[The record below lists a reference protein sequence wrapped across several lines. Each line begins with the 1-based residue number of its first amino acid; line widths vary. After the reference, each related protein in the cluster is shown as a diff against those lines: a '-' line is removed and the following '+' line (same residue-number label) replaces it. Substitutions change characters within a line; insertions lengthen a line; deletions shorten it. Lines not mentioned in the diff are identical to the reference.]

1 MATSASKKTT
11 KSASKPASDTPSH
24 SAASKDIW
32 LAGLGAMAQAQA
44 QARDHFNQINQMA
57 QGLGAGLGA
66 GLVTPVGAKVDR
78 LEHLF
83 EDRVARA
90 LKSLGLP
97 TAQEVAEL
105 QDRVAALEEALEAAL
120 QKHRQPR
127 RYAKPQSKPKN
138 RLHKTRLKKPAWPK
152 SPPPHRRANCHGLF
166 GPVQPLWRAQCV
178 HHPHFVGAEH
188 QPRQFV
194 LSLPSQRPIGQ
205 PPV

>member
-11 KSASKPASDTPSH
+11 QGASKPASDTPSH

-97 TAQEVAEL
+97 TAQEVADL
-105 QDRVAALEEALEAAL
+105 QDRVAALEAAL
-120 QKHRQPR
+120 QKTAP
-127 RYAKPQSKPKN
+127 AKAV
-138 RLHKTRLKKPAWPK
+138 RKPAVKAAVKAKK
-152 SPPPHRRANCHGLF
+152 SA
-166 GPVQPLWRAQCV
+166 A
-178 HHPHFVGAEH
+178 
-188 QPRQFV
+188 
-194 LSLPSQRPIGQ
+194 
-205 PPV
+205 